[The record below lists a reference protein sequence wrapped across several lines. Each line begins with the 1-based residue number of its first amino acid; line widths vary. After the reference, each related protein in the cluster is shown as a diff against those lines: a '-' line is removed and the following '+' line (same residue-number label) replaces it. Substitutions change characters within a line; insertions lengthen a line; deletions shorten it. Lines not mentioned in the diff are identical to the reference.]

1 MSLDQANRTP
11 AAIGLAAVAGV
22 ALGWSHLPLAFGVLT
37 WAVLC
42 LAIAIGFGDAVRRS
56 RVAFSITGIFL
67 LFSGLVAAV
76 FWYDA
81 PAGELR
87 LWLGL
92 PAATAILVYAIW
104 PLGVLAG
111 VLYVVE
117 FERSILPADR
127 LRRFRERY
135 VLDNEAPAKDGR
147 ER

>member
-1 MSLDQANRTP
+1 M
-11 AAIGLAAVAGV
+11 
-22 ALGWSHLPLAFGVLT
+22 ALVWSDLPLAFGVLS

-42 LAIAIGFGDAVRRS
+42 LAIAIGFGDAVRRP
-56 RVAFSITGIFL
+56 RVALSITGIFL

-81 PAGELR
+81 PADEPR

-111 VLYVVE
+111 LLYVVE
-117 FERSILPADR
+117 FERSVLPAER

-135 VLDNEAPAKDGR
+135 GR
-147 ER
+147 GR